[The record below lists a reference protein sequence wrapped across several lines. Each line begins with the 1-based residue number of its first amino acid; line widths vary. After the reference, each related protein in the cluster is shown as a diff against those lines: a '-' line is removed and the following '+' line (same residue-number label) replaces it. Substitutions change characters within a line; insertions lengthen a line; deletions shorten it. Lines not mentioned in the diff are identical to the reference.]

1 MSSRAFTLVHG
12 GSRDRLFA
20 GFAVGWFRVLEHS
33 LLLLAV
39 LSIGEQEKT
48 QCDDDNDQRACQP
61 AGKARFGQQSF
72 AILGRNVVGL
82 IDHVAKS
89 PANFAGGKGVGK
101 AQPFQIVVGE
111 ANGIGEQKPHVPG
124 VEA

>member
-1 MSSRAFTLVHG
+1 M
-12 GSRDRLFA
+12 
-20 GFAVGWFRVLEHS
+20 LEHS

-39 LSIGEQEKT
+39 RSIGEEEKT
-48 QCDDDNDQRACQP
+48 QRDDDNDQRARQP
-61 AGKARFGQQSF
+61 AGKARFAQQPF
-72 AILGRNVVGL
+72 AVLGRNVIGL
-82 IDHVAKS
+82 IDHVTQG
-89 PANFAGGKGVGK
+89 PANFAGREGVGE